1 MLLGVTTFAASGGPG
16 GAATYSTGESTS
28 AGVATY
34 STKDGKWVQ
43 VDENTW
49 TMDKDGDGKI
59 DVTLVKKGD
68 QWEYLFQ
75 VADPN
80 AQYYGWEENVPD
92 GYQIVG
98 KGDRK
103 NPIINKQDEA
113 LNHKSQRQA
122 LFLCFL
128 EGDVLL

>member
-49 TMDKDGDGKI
+49 TMDKDGDGII

-68 QWEYLFQ
+68 QW
-75 VADPN
+75 
-80 AQYYGWEENVPD
+80 
-92 GYQIVG
+92 
-98 KGDRK
+98 
-103 NPIINKQDEA
+103 
-113 LNHKSQRQA
+113 
-122 LFLCFL
+122 
-128 EGDVLL
+128 